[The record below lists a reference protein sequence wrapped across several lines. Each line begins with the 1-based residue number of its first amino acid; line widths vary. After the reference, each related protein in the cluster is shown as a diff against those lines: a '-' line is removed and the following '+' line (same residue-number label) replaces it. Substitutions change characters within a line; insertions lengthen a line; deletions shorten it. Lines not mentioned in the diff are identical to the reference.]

1 MFEFFR
7 GTLADKVPGMAV
19 VDVQGVGYLFEI
31 PLSTFQQLP
40 PAGNEVTL
48 FAHFHVREDLQR
60 LYGFITQSER
70 ELFRRLIGVNM
81 VGPKIAI
88 SILSH
93 VSVKEFIQAL
103 NSQNAALLKSVPG
116 VGLKTAQRL
125 IMELKGKLSIMPGD
139 TVPDVAHTGHS
150 PSSAGSVQT
159 EAVDAMMSLGYSEQQ
174 VQRALMRVR
183 EVIDPAAPVEEWIKK
198 ALQVV

>member
-7 GTLADKVPGMAV
+7 GVLADKSPGLAV

-40 PAGNEVTL
+40 AAGAEVTL

-60 LYGFITQSER
+60 LYGFSTPAER
-70 ELFRRLIGVNM
+70 ELFRQLIGVNM

-93 VSVKEFIQAL
+93 ISVKEFIHAL
-103 NSQNAALLKSVPG
+103 SAQNAALLKSVPG

-125 IMELKGKLSIMPGD
+125 IMELKGKVNLAPGEMLPHMSRD
-139 TVPDVAHTGHS
+139 SRPEGAIGTVQS
-150 PSSAGSVQT
+150 
-159 EAVDAMMSLGYSEQQ
+159 EATDALISLGYSEQQ